1 MGFNNGALMTLTI
14 GQTAFNLAMK
24 YTSERTNS
32 GRPLN
37 QLQKVA
43 HRLVDMA
50 TVISICKASIYTAAR
65 LWDEDRFEES
75 TRLSFMN
82 KAFTTEQ
89 MAKVTHDA
97 VVLHGVVGHNP
108 DTTVGVLK
116 YPAIIIAVIF
126 MILDGQ
132 LLNATVNGV
141 LSIVLM
147 GQNFVKGIVH
157 LAFAAQGALIDPEL
171 VAAMALIDG
180 AAYLVG
186 GIILVA
192 VGALNFSQSKLAG
205 ICIWCAAAG
214 FICLFGASYL
224 GVAVFGL
231 VGGIGL
237 LILAIFLVYAG
248 ISELI
253 GRTKTQAA

>member
-1 MGFNNGALMTLTI
+1 MNTKYAT
-14 GQTAFNLAMK
+14 TA
-24 YTSERTNS
+24 
-32 GRPLN
+32 PLCN
-37 QLQKVA
+37 MLLGLLIIAQAPIMLG
-43 HRLVDMA
+43 LVGG
-50 TVISICKASIYTAAR
+50 
-65 LWDEDRFEES
+65 
-75 TRLSFMN
+75 
-82 KAFTTEQ
+82 
-89 MAKVTHDA
+89 DA
-97 VVLHGVVGHNP
+97 VI
-108 DTTVGVLK
+108 GVLPWVLAA

-147 GQNFVKGIVH
+147 GQNFVKGIVY
-157 LAFAAQGALIDPEL
+157 LAFAAQGAFSGPEL

>member
-1 MGFNNGALMTLTI
+1 MTLTI

-97 VVLHGVVGHNP
+97 VGGFAWRRGLQPRHNRRR
-108 DTTVGVLK
+108 
-116 YPAIIIAVIF
+116 A
-126 MILDGQ
+126 
-132 LLNATVNGV
+132 
-141 LSIVLM
+141 
-147 GQNFVKGIVH
+147 
-157 LAFAAQGALIDPEL
+157 
-171 VAAMALIDG
+171 
-180 AAYLVG
+180 
-186 GIILVA
+186 
-192 VGALNFSQSKLAG
+192 
-205 ICIWCAAAG
+205 
-214 FICLFGASYL
+214 
-224 GVAVFGL
+224 
-231 VGGIGL
+231 
-237 LILAIFLVYAG
+237 
-248 ISELI
+248 
-253 GRTKTQAA
+253 

>member
-1 MGFNNGALMTLTI
+1 MTLTI

-97 VVLHGVVGHNP
+97 VVLHGAVGYNP
-108 DTTVGVLK
+108 DTTVGVLPWVLTA

-126 MILDGQ
+126 MILDEQ

-141 LSIVLM
+141 LSIVVM
-147 GQNFVKGIVH
+147 GQNFVKGIVY

-205 ICIWCAAAG
+205 TCIWCAAAG

-224 GVAVFGL
+224 GVVVFGL

>member
-50 TVISICKASIYTAAR
+50 TVINICKASIYTAAR

-97 VVLHGVVGHNP
+97 VVLHGAAGYNP
-108 DTTVGVLK
+108 DTTVGV
-116 YPAIIIAVIF
+116 
-126 MILDGQ
+126 
-132 LLNATVNGV
+132 
-141 LSIVLM
+141 
-147 GQNFVKGIVH
+147 
-157 LAFAAQGALIDPEL
+157 
-171 VAAMALIDG
+171 
-180 AAYLVG
+180 
-186 GIILVA
+186 
-192 VGALNFSQSKLAG
+192 LNFSQSKLAG

-214 FICLFGASYL
+214 FICLFRASYL
-224 GVAVFGL
+224 GVAVFDL

>member
-1 MGFNNGALMTLTI
+1 MNTKYAT
-14 GQTAFNLAMK
+14 TA
-24 YTSERTNS
+24 
-32 GRPLN
+32 PLCN
-37 QLQKVA
+37 MLLGLLIIAQAPIMLG
-43 HRLVDMA
+43 LVGG
-50 TVISICKASIYTAAR
+50 
-65 LWDEDRFEES
+65 
-75 TRLSFMN
+75 
-82 KAFTTEQ
+82 
-89 MAKVTHDA
+89 DA
-97 VVLHGVVGHNP
+97 VI
-108 DTTVGVLK
+108 GVLPWVLAA

-147 GQNFVKGIVH
+147 GQNFVKGIVY
-157 LAFAAQGALIDPEL
+157 LAFAAQGAFIGPEL

-192 VGALNFSQSKLAG
+192 VGALNISQSKLAG